1 MPLPIPDR
9 LGRLLDPLLDHIRR
23 LATWCA
29 WAGGAILFA
38 AALLITV
45 EVLIRKLLGMSMG
58 GADELSS
65 YGFAIVGTFAF
76 GYAMLDRGHIRVDT
90 AYAHFGRRGQ
100 ALLDVAAAL
109 LLLVFFTLLLRHGF
123 AVVEATWRMDAHS
136 NTPLHVALIF
146 PQLFWWLGLCLTFVI
161 TVLLLV
167 RALLHILAGN
177 LEASRRLIGSQAME
191 EEVAAELQFIE
202 AARAERKLDEGAA
215 MKPRR

>member
-1 MPLPIPDR
+1 VSVSVRDR
-9 LGRLLDPLLDHIRR
+9 LGKRLDPLLDQIRR
-23 LATWCA
+23 IATWCA

-45 EVLIRKLLGMSMG
+45 EVVIRKLFDVSMG
-58 GADELSS
+58 GADELSG

-90 AYAHFGRRGQ
+90 AYAYLGRRGQ

-109 LLLVFFTLLLRHGF
+109 LLLVFFALLLRYGF
-123 AVVEATWRMDAHS
+123 SVVAATWRMDAHS
-136 NTPLHVALIF
+136 NTPLHVALVL

-167 RALLHILAGN
+167 RALLYLAAGDFD
-177 LEASRRLIGSQAME
+177 ASRRLIGSQAME
-191 EEVAAELQFIE
+191 EEIAAELKFIE
-202 AARAERKLDEGAA
+202 ATRAEGEA
-215 MKPRR
+215 RR